1 MQSVMCCHG
10 SKIKVGK
17 LRRLGFLGLM
27 SLQSRQ
33 VGLMTSTF
41 ASEVWQGQAERPLE
55 GRTRPKVQAFAQ
67 RVQDLR
73 GFEHLQQLP
82 ATVTSKASYGLWVD
96 VNGPG
101 GEATGLIHLS
111 EMDQDLDSFE
121 LGQEMMVD
129 VVYVEKERG
138 HLGLSLRPQSRS
150 TSSSSS
156 QEVQPTIPTD
166 IYACEW
172 LEATVAGFSENEHEG
187 VFVDVLAR
195 PSFPKSSGFV
205 PAARIDLPRRDLK
218 SFFKAGDQV
227 HVRVLG
233 KSNGMLQLSMKG
245 GLEDI
250 KADLEAQLQS
260 WKRFG
265 TTSNTEEVPLKQ
277 GQNLLPFASL
287 SSSEWLDGQ
296 VLQAASYGIY
306 VTVEPPTGGERC
318 WGLVHLSEFS
328 EEMLETDLGPG
339 AEVQVR
345 VVSVDQQH
353 NRLFLSARQA
363 TSGAGSAK
371 QSMWLEGRVEEVHSY
386 GLTLRTPAGR
396 GLLYVT
402 ELDEYTEDPSSS
414 FAPGD
419 LLRVRVMDRMEEDLL
434 ALSMKTPEEVQSKET
449 PLFEEPLPNA
459 QDLQIRAMRQRLKD
473 YLGISPQQPLTAQV
487 QAETPF
493 GLLLNVA
500 HPDGKEPSQGLL
512 VGPTEDLRTGQQL
525 QVLLLSVDTHR
536 GVLMV
541 SRS

>member
-1 MQSVMCCHG
+1 M
-10 SKIKVGK
+10 
-17 LRRLGFLGLM
+17 
-27 SLQSRQ
+27 
-33 VGLMTSTF
+33 
-41 ASEVWQGQAERPLE
+41 
-55 GRTRPKVQAFAQ
+55 QAFAQ

-73 GFEHLQQLP
+73 GFENLQQLP
-82 ATVTSKASYGLWVD
+82 ATVNSKASYGLWVD

-101 GEATGLIHLS
+101 GEEATGLIHLS

-121 LGQEMMVD
+121 VGQEMMVD

-150 TSSSSS
+150 TSSSSNS
-156 QEVQPTIPTD
+156 QEVQPTD

-187 VFVDVLAR
+187 VFVDVAR

-205 PAARIDLPRRDLK
+205 PADRIDLPRRNLK

-245 GLEDI
+245 GPEDI

-260 WKRFG
+260 WQLG
-265 TTSNTEEVPLKQ
+265 TTSNTEEVPLKR

-306 VTVEPPTGGERC
+306 VTVEPPTGGESC

-363 TSGAGSAK
+363 TADADSAAK
-371 QSMWLEGRVEEVHSY
+371 LGTWLQGRVEDVHSY
-386 GLTLRTPAGR
+386 GLTLRTPVGR

-402 ELDEYTEDPSSS
+402 ELDEYVEDPSSK

-419 LLRVRVMDRMEEDLL
+419 LLRVRVMDHMEEDLL
-434 ALSMKTPEEVQSKET
+434 ALSMKTPEEVESKET
-449 PLFEEPLPNA
+449 PLFEEEPLPNA

-500 HPDGKEPSQGLL
+500 HPDGKALTRL
-512 VGPTEDLRTGQQL
+512 AC
-525 QVLLLSVDTHR
+525 
-536 GVLMV
+536 
-541 SRS
+541 RSN